1 MVWLSTSLHFTLLC
15 KSNANKFRR
24 ICSHE
29 ISSKVIVTILAIIW
43 RTILR
48 QIAWYQVLSS
58 AAKYYLVSILSP
70 GVDHTSRKN
79 TNWCILCRLQVDMQP
94 EYENNVVAYCY
105 FVAFIVVGS
114 FFVLNLF
121 VGVIIDNF
129 NTLKQKVS
137 QFHAWLQ
144 SIPIH

>member
-1 MVWLSTSLHFTLLC
+1 
-15 KSNANKFRR
+15 
-24 ICSHE
+24 
-29 ISSKVIVTILAIIW
+29 
-43 RTILR
+43 
-48 QIAWYQVLSS
+48 
-58 AAKYYLVSILSP
+58 
-70 GVDHTSRKN
+70 
-79 TNWCILCRLQVDMQP
+79 MQP

-137 QFHAWLQ
+137 
-144 SIPIH
+144 

>member
-1 MVWLSTSLHFTLLC
+1 
-15 KSNANKFRR
+15 
-24 ICSHE
+24 
-29 ISSKVIVTILAIIW
+29 
-43 RTILR
+43 
-48 QIAWYQVLSS
+48 
-58 AAKYYLVSILSP
+58 
-70 GVDHTSRKN
+70 
-79 TNWCILCRLQVDMQP
+79 MQL